1 MSANEKS
8 GPSGPEHFPNLAATI
23 FRAISAATLL
33 HLHFCGLYS
42 GVCTYVLFVACHMQ
56 HVRKAQHTD
65 APIERHTNNP
75 QLSHQLGH
83 NLVEVNGGLESA

>member
-42 GVCTYVLFVACHMQ
+42 GICTYMCCLLHATCN
-56 HVRKAQHTD
+56 TCG
-65 APIERHTNNP
+65 RHNTP
-75 QLSHQLGH
+75 MHQ
-83 NLVEVNGGLESA
+83 